1 MSSRGF
7 LSSLFG
13 SVKEQSRDVYGARAE
28 SALFFY
34 VLFAIA
40 AVVVPVAAL
49 VGIAVFRMF

>member
-13 SVKEQSRDVYGARAE
+13 SVKAQSRDVYGARAE